1 MADDEDGPL
10 PDPNPPGQA
19 TPNRGLRRAP
29 PLLDA
34 TARPAEPAAA
44 EPGEAGHREPAGM
57 DVMADHP
64 ELREA
69 FTPTDEPA
77 AAPEAAATS
86 DDAESND
93 DQPPGRRALVPLLLF
108 GLGLVIAALLAAVLF
123 RQFNPPVDE
132 AATAQA
138 ARFDVLQQRVAA
150 LEAKPAPV
158 ADTGP
163 LTDRLGA
170 LERTA
175 GDFKAQLDD
184 LQAKLVAQATVA
196 ATAAPPPPP
205 PRLPVDLAP
214 LQARIADLENGSKA
228 LRDQVAALPKPD
240 DRVPKQVADLGQG
253 LAAVRAAVASEQA
266 AVAALPRVDLAPVDR
281 KVADLGTAL
290 SGLQAAVAGLPRV
303 DLGPLDA
310 RLEALQHRIE
320 PVEAALAAPKDGAR
334 ATEARQNGS
343 AAEAHAAPLAVAA
356 QAVVQALDEGQPYGS
371 ALAALQGLGADPRG
385 ARGGLRPGQGRDA
398 GRRSARAGRVR
409 ARPDGGGST
418 RAREGARNRNESR
431 AGPGCRGVAHRGG
444 AAKRRLG
451 GRARRMAGTAG
462 RRQGGVATLG
472 RPAQGTGG
480 RRRRGPRDR
489 VGRHSSLGATPMSA
503 ARASGPATA
512 AGGRMGQP

>member
-1 MADDEDGPL
+1 
-10 PDPNPPGQA
+10 
-19 TPNRGLRRAP
+19 
-29 PLLDA
+29 
-34 TARPAEPAAA
+34 
-44 EPGEAGHREPAGM
+44 M

-77 AAPEAAATS
+77 AVPEAAATS
-86 DDAESND
+86 DDAVSND
-93 DQPPGRRALVPLLLF
+93 DRPPGRRALAPLLLF
-108 GLGLVIAALLAAVLF
+108 GLGLVIAALLAAIVF

-150 LEAKPAPV
+150 FETRPAPV

-163 LTDRLGA
+163 LTDRIGT

-205 PRLPVDLAP
+205 RPPVDLAP

-240 DRVPKQVADLGQG
+240 EQVPRQVADLGQG
-253 LAAVRAAVASEQA
+253 LVAVRAAVASEQA
-266 AVAALPRVDLAPVDR
+266 AVAALPRVDLAPLDR

-290 SGLQAAVAGLPRV
+290 SGLQATVAGLPRV

-310 RLEALQHRIE
+310 RLDALQHRID

-356 QAVVQALDEGQPYGS
+356 QAVVQALDEGRPYGN
-371 ALAALQGLGADPRG
+371 ALAALKGLGADPAALDRLRPLADKGAPTRAALLAGFERDRVAMLGAGAPAPDGSVLDRMMAG
-385 ARGGLRPGQGRDA
+385 ARGLVKVRETGTSPGQDPDA
-398 GRRSARAGRVR
+398 VVSRIGAALRNDDWGAALAGWQGLPADGKAASQPWADQLR
-409 ARPDGGGST
+409 ARVDAADA
-418 RAREGARNRNESR
+418 AREIA
-431 AGPGCRGVAHRGG
+431 
-444 AAKRRLG
+444 
-451 GRARRMAGTAG
+451 
-462 RRQGGVATLG
+462 
-472 RPAQGTGG
+472 
-480 RRRRGPRDR
+480 
-489 VGRHSSLGATPMSA
+489 SA
-503 ARASGPATA
+503 AVA
-512 AGGRMGQP
+512 ALAPRP